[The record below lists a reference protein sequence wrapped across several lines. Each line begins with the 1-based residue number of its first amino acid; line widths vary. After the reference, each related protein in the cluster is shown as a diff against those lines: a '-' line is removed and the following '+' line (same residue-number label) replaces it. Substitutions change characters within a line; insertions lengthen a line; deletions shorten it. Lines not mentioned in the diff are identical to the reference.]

1 MHHGNPEIEMAVIGA
16 DDQLVGLDREYRE
29 KIDMRSALC
38 DQFCAHLSGGL
49 DPEGPDHKI
58 PTGQQPF
65 EPARRP
71 RQYLMSQSIDISRR
85 IRRQGDGESIRKL
98 GEGKRFTIRL
108 SSGNGTVRMVCKAI
122 PRQSVGRVA
131 GAGYHR
137 ENLTRR
143 CSIVSRKIRD
153 NGLPAVYR
161 RTAILRALSVL
172 FRLIAGITACRGEI
186 SEQSKAILDDD
197 LGRELA
203 RI

>member
-1 MHHGNPEIEMAVIGA
+1 MAAHHGSQHHLFLIGRRLATLTMHHGNPEIEMAVIRA

-58 PTGQQPF
+58 PTGQQPS

-98 GEGKRFTIRL
+98 G
-108 SSGNGTVRMVCKAI
+108 
-122 PRQSVGRVA
+122 
-131 GAGYHR
+131 
-137 ENLTRR
+137 
-143 CSIVSRKIRD
+143 
-153 NGLPAVYR
+153 
-161 RTAILRALSVL
+161 
-172 FRLIAGITACRGEI
+172 
-186 SEQSKAILDDD
+186 
-197 LGRELA
+197 GREEVHDPA
-203 RI
+203 FIG

>member
-1 MHHGNPEIEMAVIGA
+1 MAVIGA
-16 DDQLVGLDREYRE
+16 DDQLVGLDREHRE

-58 PTGQQPF
+58 PTGQQPS

-108 SSGNGTVRMVCKAI
+108 SSGNGTVRMVA
-122 PRQSVGRVA
+122 RQSLGSRWA
-131 GAGYHR
+131 EWRGAGYQ
-137 ENLTRR
+137 EILARR
-143 CSIVSRKIRD
+143 CSIVSRKDTR
-153 NGLPAVYR
+153 
-161 RTAILRALSVL
+161 
-172 FRLIAGITACRGEI
+172 
-186 SEQSKAILDDD
+186 
-197 LGRELA
+197 
-203 RI
+203 